1 MPAAGPAD
9 TVGVNAELVDAY
21 LDDLKAARRLAV
33 NTVSGYAR
41 DLVLLVRF
49 AEARRARVDRLGRRD
64 LEAFVRELMGSGLA
78 PRSVART
85 VACVRGFYRFLQVDG
100 HVASSP
106 ADELRAPRSW
116 PALPKFLSIDQ
127 VDALMNEPDTSTAIG
142 TRDRA
147 LIELLYAT
155 GLRVSELVSLQPGD
169 LHLDAGYLV
178 CLGKGSKERL
188 VRSAARPRVV
198 RRYPGIRRPAARLG
212 NSTWVFVNR
221 SGLAAVPPGVGFLKR
236 LKQYARSRDSARY
249 KPPPAHSFCDQ
260 PARTRRDLPPFRLC
274 SGTPTSRPPRSTRT
288 SSRPDSRRSTTS
300 AIPGPD

>member
-1 MPAAGPAD
+1 M
-9 TVGVNAELVDAY
+9 NAELVDAY

-41 DLVLLVRF
+41 DLVLLLRF

-188 VRSAARPRVV
+188 VPVGRAAVEWV
-198 RRYPGIRRPAARLG
+198 RRYLASARPALLG
-212 NSTWVFVNR
+212 SRNSTWVFVNAR
-221 SGLAAVPPGVGFLKR
+221 GGVRLTRVGFWKR
-236 LKQYARSRDSARY
+236 LKQYARQSGLPRDVSPHVLR
-249 KPPPAHSFCDQ
+249 HSFATHLLERGADLRSIQTLLGHADLSTTQIYTHIIEARLKAVYDQ
-260 PARTRRDLPPFRLC
+260 C
-274 SGTPTSRPPRSTRT
+274 HPRS
-288 SSRPDSRRSTTS
+288 
-300 AIPGPD
+300 